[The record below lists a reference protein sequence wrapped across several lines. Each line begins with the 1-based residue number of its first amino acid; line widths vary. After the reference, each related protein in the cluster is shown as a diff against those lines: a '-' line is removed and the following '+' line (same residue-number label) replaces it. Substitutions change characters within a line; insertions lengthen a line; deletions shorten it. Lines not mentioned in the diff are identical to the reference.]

1 MDLMTIGAFAER
13 TRLSPRALRLYDRLG
28 LLPPVRTDPVSG
40 YRFYSEDQ
48 VASARLVALLRRLDM
63 PLPVI
68 ADIATKPPGEAAE
81 AVGSY
86 WAGVESVMADRRVL
100 VSYIQAKLTGA
111 DMARYD
117 VQTRIIPE
125 RTLLS
130 ISRHLHADETDA
142 FFGEAFAR
150 LRSAGPGVEGI
161 AGCPF
166 LVFYGEV
173 SDDSDG
179 PMELCRPVT
188 PGSAAGPAAAMA
200 DVQLRVEPA
209 HDEVFI
215 RLAMKDMGW
224 PALAPA
230 VDTLEAW
237 IREQRREPAGALR
250 QVLIA
255 DQRTATPDTP
265 VCDLSV
271 PLRFARE

>member
-13 TRLSPRALRLYDRLG
+13 TRLSPKALRLYDQLG
-28 LLPPVRTDPVSG
+28 LLPPARTDPVSG

-48 VASARLVALLRRLDM
+48 VANARLVALLRRLGM
-63 PLPVI
+63 PLPVV
-68 ADIATKPPGEAAE
+68 ADIAAKPPGEAAE

-125 RTLLS
+125 RTVLS
-130 ISRHLHADETDA
+130 ISRHLHADQTDA
-142 FFGEAFAR
+142 FFGDAFAR
-150 LRSAGPGVEGI
+150 LRSAAPGVEGI

-179 PMELCRPVT
+179 PMELCRPV
-188 PGSAAGPAAAMA
+188 GSAADPAAAMA
-200 DVQLRVEPA
+200 DVQLRAEPA

-230 VDTLEAW
+230 VEALEAW
-237 IREQRREPAGALR
+237 MREQRREPAGALR

-255 DQRTATPDTP
+255 DQRTATPGTL

-271 PLRFARE
+271 PLR

>member
-1 MDLMTIGAFAER
+1 MDLMTIGAFAGR
-13 TRLSPRALRLYDRLG
+13 TRLSPKALRLYDRLG
-28 LLPPVRTDPVSG
+28 LLPPARIDPASG

-48 VASARLVALLRRLDM
+48 VAGARLVALLRRLDM

-68 ADIATKPPGEAAE
+68 KDIVAKPPGEAAE
-81 AVGSY
+81 AVGEY
-86 WAGVESVMADRRVL
+86 WAHVESVTAGRRAL
-100 VSYIQAKLTGA
+100 VSYIQATLTGA

-117 VQTRIIPE
+117 IQTRAIGE
-125 RTLLS
+125 RKLLA
-130 ISRHLHADETDA
+130 ITRHLHANQTSAFFDDA
-142 FFGEAFAR
+142 FTR
-150 LRSAGPGVEGI
+150 LRSAAPGLTGI

-179 PMELCRPVT
+179 PMELCRPVAEDPT
-188 PGSAAGPAAAMA
+188 AGPAMA

-209 HDEVFI
+209 HDEVYI

-230 VDTLEAW
+230 ADALEAW
-237 IREQRREPAGALR
+237 VREHRREPAGTLR

-255 DQRTATPDTP
+255 DQRTATPDTLA
-265 VCDLSV
+265 CDLSV
-271 PLRFARE
+271 PLR

>member
-1 MDLMTIGAFAER
+1 MDLMPIGAFAER
-13 TRLSPRALRLYDRLG
+13 TRLSPKALRLYDRLG
-28 LLPPVRTDPVSG
+28 LLPPARTDPGSG

-48 VASARLVALLRRLDM
+48 VASARLVALLRRLGM
-63 PLPVI
+63 PLVVI
-68 ADIATKPPGEAAE
+68 ADITARPPVEAAE

-86 WAGVESVMADRRVL
+86 WAGVESVTADRRVL
-100 VSYIQAKLTGA
+100 VAHIQAKLTGA

-117 VQTRIIPE
+117 IQTRIIPE

-142 FFGEAFAR
+142 FFGDAFFR
-150 LRSAGPGVEGI
+150 LRSAAPGVEGI

-179 PMELCRPVT
+179 PMELCRPVAT
-188 PGSAAGPAAAMA
+188 GSAVDPATATA

-230 VDTLEAW
+230 VDALEAW
-237 IREQRREPAGALR
+237 MREQRREPAGALR

-255 DQRTATPDTP
+255 DQRTAAPGTP

-271 PLRFARE
+271 PLR

>member
-1 MDLMTIGAFAER
+1 MDLMPIGAFAER
-13 TRLSPRALRLYDRLG
+13 TRLSPKALRLYDRLG
-28 LLPPVRTDPVSG
+28 LLPPARTDPGSG

-48 VASARLVALLRRLDM
+48 VASARLVALLRRLGM
-63 PLPVI
+63 PLVVI
-68 ADIATKPPGEAAE
+68 ADITARPPVEAAE

-111 DMARYD
+111 DMAQYD
-117 VQTRIIPE
+117 VQTRTIEE

-142 FFGEAFAR
+142 FFGDAFFR
-150 LRSAGPGVEGI
+150 LRSAAPGVEGI

-179 PMELCRPVT
+179 PMELCRPVAT
-188 PGSAAGPAAAMA
+188 GSAVDPATATA

-230 VDTLEAW
+230 VDALEAW
-237 IREQRREPAGALR
+237 MREQRREPAGALR

-255 DQRTATPDTP
+255 DQRTAAPGTP

-271 PLRFARE
+271 PLR

>member
-1 MDLMTIGAFAER
+1 MTKRI
-13 TRLSPRALRLYDRLG
+13 
-28 LLPPVRTDPVSG
+28 DPVSG

-48 VASARLVALLRRLDM
+48 MAGARLVALLRRLGM

-68 ADIATKPPGEAAE
+68 ADITAKPPAQAAE

-86 WAGVESVMADRRVL
+86 WAGVESAMADRRVL

-111 DMARYD
+111 NMAGYD
-117 VQTRIIPE
+117 VQTRIITE
-125 RTLLS
+125 RTLLC
-130 ISRHLHADETDA
+130 ISRHLYADETHA

-150 LRSAGPGVEGI
+150 LRSAAPGVEGI

-179 PMELCRPVT
+179 PLELCRPVT
-188 PGSAAGPAAAMA
+188 PGSAVDPAAATA
-200 DVQLRVEPA
+200 DVQLRVEQA

-215 RLAMKDMGW
+215 RLARKDMGW
-224 PALAPA
+224 PALAPWMG
-230 VDTLEAW
+230 D
-237 IREQRREPAGALR
+237 QRREPAGALR

-255 DQRTATPDTP
+255 DQRTAAPDTL

-271 PLRFARE
+271 PLR